1 MSNGRLKLD
10 DADFWTDAERTRP
23 EITLELRQ
31 SEFKGVILDGPREV
45 SLAERETCPLA
56 GWWACDGYTDS
67 VLRMPDA
74 LTVFS
79 LDQRSHKLRRGVPLC
94 LGSRPKRA
102 DVPKLSRAELERMT
116 TREMFGFDLRQAVD
130 LPWKGGT
137 QVVAAVV
144 REHLSEVLTIELNA
158 SGAGG
163 YDDPA
168 VAEFLAAQEQ
178 GAIPNP
184 PPVSPPAAAPAN
196 ALEADPPE
204 AIPNYREAEGSPEVP
219 AEAGVALAAER
230 VIVAKAGVSAV
241 LRGSFR
247 LPAAKQERKRPDPE
261 TEETPELGD
270 AEATAIVPI
279 HLIVTGSA
287 DPNARV
293 MTLRVPSTDA
303 FDLEAEAVEVTGHF
317 NVDLF
322 AEGVVT
328 RFPQTYFIY
337 VAAGSTISG
346 PTPVA
351 VLSEESLP
359 YHEAAS

>member
-196 ALEADPPE
+196 ALEAGPPE
-204 AIPNYREAEGSPEVP
+204 ACATAGVYYKCGL
-219 AEAGVALAAER
+219 AEAPPTREEIDAQ
-230 VIVAKAGVSAV
+230 
-241 LRGSFR
+241 R
-247 LPAAKQERKRPDPE
+247 LFADFAILQGKEGYETSYQDAAKLFKD
-261 TEETPELGD
+261 LGRMDGFD
-270 AEATAIVPI
+270 A
-279 HLIVTGSA
+279 
-287 DPNARV
+287 
-293 MTLRVPSTDA
+293 M
-303 FDLEAEAVEVTGHF
+303 
-317 NVDLF
+317 F
-322 AEGVVT
+322 AY
-328 RFPQTYFIY
+328 RF
-337 VAAGSTISG
+337 S
-346 PTPVA
+346 
-351 VLSEESLP
+351 
-359 YHEAAS
+359 